1 MNKSIFGILLITLA
15 FSFYSC
21 AEKVAVA
28 ESKVN
33 LPGLQCESCVVTIKT
48 ALKSVDGVSGIEI
61 DKKTKVATVKFD
73 KSKTDASKIETA
85 IAKSGYDANEMK
97 KDMTAYNGL
106 PDCCKID

>member
-1 MNKSIFGILLITLA
+1 MNKSIFAMLLVALT

-21 AEKVAVA
+21 AEKIVVA

-33 LPGLQCESCVVTIKT
+33 LPGLQCESCVVTIKK
-48 ALKSVDGVSGIEI
+48 ALKAVDGVSGIEI

-85 IAKSGYDANEMK
+85 IAKSGYDANGVK

-106 PDCCKID
+106 PDCCKVD